1 MRKIRRRI
9 KIRWDRIKIGSKEA
23 KISTEKAKGLCQ
35 TGAHVMGKD
44 KANGYR

>member
-23 KISTEKAKGLCQ
+23 KISTEKGKGEKIMSD
-35 TGAHVMGKD
+35 GSARDGE
-44 KANGYR
+44 R